1 MSHQPHTIDPRP
13 DPGMDETCE
22 RPAKSLPWIFSL
34 VIALIAAGLGCL
46 WLNQPVSSQELL
58 ANYAKANDF
67 VVAAKSVGGFP
78 WWSPAFMGGTSV
90 AFYWSFMITNGVML
104 AFSIPMGFL
113 VGPKVAM
120 VFCLALGALGM
131 FAFLRKYT
139 GDVWCAAIAGGLF
152 LLSPS
157 VLTRAAGFEHFIVVC
172 SLALLPWAFLGLLN
186 FVRQPSFATAVA
198 AAVTFAAVV
207 LAYGKTGVMALPAL
221 GVFGLC
227 EYFAQSRKERPRPQ
241 LFIVAGIAL
250 FFLAVVPNLP
260 ALRESQ
266 FVSLF
271 DFGPFQGWQNA
282 FSTKSALSWIDRD
295 GFVTWGIDPGFA
307 PTSANGGTY
316 LGIVAFCFLAVAV
329 FAGTFHQSPLGKKAR
344 LFLVLSLMM
353 FWLSFGPRSVLA
365 GHFTFLGMS
374 LGAPDVSPALGWL
387 FLIAQV
393 WMIFRLVPAEW
404 PLRLLIAT
412 ALALIYLLVP
422 GFRLIEWIPIFQNIR
437 APFDFF
443 QVTGVMCVIAA
454 TAIVVRILVASI
466 RPPVLRS
473 SFAAAVLALA
483 VLDVAPYARPFF
495 SGTMERRVFDNFK
508 AAQDYLKG
516 SALQGRVYPF
526 SGRYF
531 YLLTPMLSGRPI
543 VAEAFNSYLQQRGSA
558 LLQSAAFAS
567 DEQLSAYLNIAG
579 ISHVLIDKTDSD
591 TPQEIRARLQGL
603 TTVGFENDNFVILEN
618 KSSLASGFVAKDY
631 IQAFDAEPSVAGPAL
646 AGASYQFATIQMP
659 GVATG
664 EPSYRGRIE
673 GGRIVAKEGTPLTE
687 GAPFA
692 KLETLAGGNYQ
703 RVAFAQNPSDG
714 WLIFNEAWHPDWRA
728 SAGGEALPIRRAFLA
743 FSAVRNPAGKSVV
756 FEFSPP
762 WWYPACAVIGILSW
776 AAIAL
781 LLVVSAISGKM
792 KRVQSPVGSADN

>member
-1 MSHQPHTIDPRP
+1 MIDPFPSTPKTPVNLKKCRP
-13 DPGMDETCE
+13 REYG
-22 RPAKSLPWIFSL
+22 ASLIY
-34 VIALIAAGLGCL
+34 GLAFLTILGVVCAI
-46 WLNQPVSSQELL
+46 WLKQQVSPQELL

-67 VVAAKSVGGFP
+67 VVAAKSVGGLP
-78 WWSPAFMGGTSV
+78 WWTPMFLGGTS
-90 AFYWSFMITNGVML
+90 L
-104 AFSIPMGFL
+104 AFSWTFMIANVVLLACSMPLGFL
-113 VGPKVAM
+113 IGPKVATM
-120 VFCLALGALGM
+120 ICLGVGALGM
-131 FAFLRKYT
+131 AAFLRRYT
-139 GDVWCAAIAGGLF
+139 RDAWCAIIGGTLF
-152 LLSPS
+152 VLSS
-157 VLTRAAGFEHFIVVC
+157 SLLTRAVQFEHFVVVC
-172 SLALLPWAFLGLLN
+172 SLALLPWAFFGVLN
-186 FVRQPSFATAVA
+186 FVRAPSSITALAAATA
-198 AAVTFAAVV
+198 FAAVV
-207 LAYGKTGVMALPAL
+207 LTYGKTGIMALPAL
-221 GVFGLC
+221 GAFGLC
-227 EYFAQSRKERPRPQ
+227 EYFAQPRKARPALP
-241 LFIVAGIAL
+241 LFVVAGLAL
-250 FFLAVVPNLP
+250 FFLAVIPSLP

-295 GFVTWGIDPGFA
+295 GFVTRGIDPGFA

-387 FLIAQV
+387 FLVAQV
-393 WMIFRLVPAEW
+393 WLIFRLVPAEW

-422 GFRLIEWIPIFQNIR
+422 GFRLIEWMPIFQNIR

-443 QVTGVMCVIAA
+443 QVTGVVCVIAA
-454 TAIVVRILVASI
+454 TAIVVRVLVASI
-466 RPPVLRS
+466 HPPVLRS
-473 SFAAAVLALA
+473 GFAAAVLALA

-495 SGTMERRVFDNFK
+495 SGTMERRVFDDFK

-579 ISHVLIDKTDSD
+579 ISHVLIDKTDPD

-618 KSSLASGFVAKDY
+618 SSSLASGFLAKDY

-646 AGASYQFATIQMP
+646 AGASYQFATIQLP

-664 EPSYRGRIE
+664 EPAYRGRIE
-673 GGRIVAKEGTPLTE
+673 GGRIVAKEGTPLTT

-692 KLETLAGGNYQ
+692 KLGTLAGGNYQ
-703 RVAFAQNPSDG
+703 RVAFTQNPSEG

-762 WWYPACAVIGILSW
+762 WWYPACAVIGALSW
-776 AAIAL
+776 AVAAL

-792 KRVQSPVGSADN
+792 GRGPSPAGSTDD